1 VSRNKHTFSQP
12 LELTE
17 ELRSSALLVCTGSGS
32 ELYYA
37 RESAQLIVPGAQL
50 EALKDGFS

>member
-1 VSRNKHTFSQP
+1 MSRNKHTFSQP

-17 ELRSSALLVCTGSGS
+17 ELHSSALLVRTGSGS

-50 EALKDGFS
+50 EALKDG